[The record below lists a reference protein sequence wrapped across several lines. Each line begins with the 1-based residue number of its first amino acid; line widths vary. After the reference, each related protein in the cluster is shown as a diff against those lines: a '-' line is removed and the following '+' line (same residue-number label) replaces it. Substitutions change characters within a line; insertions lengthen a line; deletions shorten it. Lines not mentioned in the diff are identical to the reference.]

1 MAKSPGPADPAVA
14 PPHSLAEDV
23 HALLIGSSFA
33 AFGLVMLKAAG
44 LVTGGVAG
52 IALIVSYLT
61 GWPVGLLFV
70 AINLPFFLLAQRRMG
85 WVFTLKSMA
94 TMLALALFS
103 TLIPGWMKLEGVN
116 PAFAAIF
123 GGTLI
128 GMGILSLARHRASV
142 GGIGILALYLQER
155 RGISAGLVQMVADV
169 AIVSAAFGVID
180 LARLGYSALSALA
193 LSLVM
198 LAYHRPGRYAGR

>member
-1 MAKSPGPADPAVA
+1 MTAKSATHQ
-14 PPHSLAEDV
+14 HSLAEDL

-33 AFGLVMLKAAG
+33 AFGLVILKAAG

-52 IALIVSYLT
+52 VALIVSYVT

-70 AINLPFFLLAQRRMG
+70 AINLPFFLLAQKRMG
-85 WVFTLKSMA
+85 LGFTLKSLA
-94 TMLALALFS
+94 TMAALAVFS
-103 TLIPGWMKLEGVN
+103 GLMPNWIHLEGVH

-128 GMGILSLARHRASV
+128 GIGILALARHKASV
-142 GGIGILALYLQER
+142 GGIGILVLYLQEK
-155 RGISAGLVQMVADV
+155 RGWNAGALQLAFDV
-169 AIVSAAFGVID
+169 LIIAGAFLIVD
-180 LARLGYSALSALA
+180 LKSLGYSVLSAAA

-198 LAYHRPGRYAGR
+198 AVNHRPGRYTGY